1 MKHVGLVLALTFLE
15 KVQLGCLILML
26 ASHFK
31 QKWFSRY
38 KNKRALVSW
47 IESQYFRILTFSG
60 LVGLVEGI
68 KTKNDVLPTLPLDHY
83 ERSWCTL
90 DPDGLPGFLPGPPH
104 FPLRGARPG
113 WQMIENDENIDE
125 KRRKKVAGLIELNGD
140 LRFFKKREAG
150 DPLNWMSP
158 LFESGL
164 SRLLTG
170 STKFYRTEL
179 FGSSKNLGNGSPK
192 TGIRGRRGVISS

>member
-1 MKHVGLVLALTFLE
+1 
-15 KVQLGCLILML
+15 ML
-26 ASHFK
+26 
-31 QKWFSRY
+31 
-38 KNKRALVSW
+38 L

-83 ERSWCTL
+83 DRSWCN
-90 DPDGLPGFLPGPPH
+90 PDQEGLPSFLPGPPH
-104 FPLRGARPG
+104 LPLCGTRPG
-113 WQMIENDENIDE
+113 CQMIENDENIDKNE
-125 KRRKKVAGLIELNGD
+125 DKKVAGLIELNGD

-179 FGSSKNLGNGSPK
+179 FDSSKKFRQREPENWDK
-192 TGIRGRRGVISS
+192 RKKRRHQQLAVERKR